1 MFIDRPKDKTLHT
14 SLTPSRRRLLHWGA
28 ALPTLL
34 IAARRSTASMVLAME
49 LPEIAAA
56 SDAIVVAQ
64 VLSSH
69 SHFEDDHH
77 AIRTEVQLSVQESWK
92 GQFLGKTR
100 TIKVVQPGGV
110 VGDLEMRVHGLPTF
124 SANEKSVL
132 FLTARDKAH
141 AEFGFIL
148 TGLGQGKRRLFADA
162 RGEWMAAPPDRSA
175 AVLKSRTG
183 AFAPASPE
191 PAIRLADLRQQVKLL
206 LEAQGR

>member
-1 MFIDRPKDKTLHT
+1 MHP
-14 SLTPSRRRLLHWGA
+14 SLTPTRRHLLHWGV
-28 ALPTLL
+28 ALP
-34 IAARRSTASMVLAME
+34 AVFFGARPSAGSLVLAME

-56 SDAIVVAQ
+56 SDAIVVAE
-64 VLSSH
+64 VLSSRAE
-69 SHFEDDHH
+69 FEENRQ
-77 AIRTEVQLSVQESWK
+77 AIRTEIHLRVQESWK

-100 TIKVVQPGGV
+100 TIKVLQPGGV

-124 SANEKSVL
+124 SVNEKAVL

-162 RGEWMAAPPDRSA
+162 RGEWMAAPADRSA

-183 AFAPASPE
+183 AFSPAAPE
-191 PAIRLADLRQQVKLL
+191 PAIRLSDLRQQVKLL
-206 LEAQGR
+206 LEAQSR